1 MIKHIVCWRIPSE
14 VEGVSKAEIIE
25 KIQTSLNG
33 LVGVISEI
41 KELEV
46 GINYNEA
53 PVAFDVSLY
62 SVFESEETLQAYQV
76 HPAHQEVA
84 QYIGS
89 VASERI
95 VVDYEI

>member
-1 MIKHIVCWRIPSE
+1 MIKHIVCWRVKE
-14 VEGVSKAEIIE
+14 EANGQSKNEIIAQIKNE
-25 KIQTSLNG
+25 LDG
-33 LVGVISEI
+33 LVSVIEEI

-53 PVAFDVSLY
+53 PAAFDVSLY
-62 SVFESEETLQAYQV
+62 SVFESKDTLQAYQV
-76 HPAHQEVA
+76 HPAHQKVA

-89 VASERI
+89 VASERV

>member
-1 MIKHIVCWRIPSE
+1 MIKHIVCWRIPE
-14 VEGVSKAEIIE
+14 KVEGVSKADIIE

-33 LVGVISEI
+33 LVGVVSEI

-53 PVAFDVSLY
+53 PAAFDVSLY
-62 SVFESEETLQAYQV
+62 SVFESKETLQAYQV

-84 QYIGS
+84 KYIGS
-89 VASERI
+89 VASERV